1 MPVDR
6 PRRALLEE
14 PDDVESYVAKRSRGF
29 TQADSG
35 DRVVVRPARAARAL
49 EPSAIGTQ
57 LQTAEHDHLRPSGLP
72 PRRALPPESLTWHD
86 LDEEAPAPTGTKAA
100 GRRAFADPQPTQ
112 SSLPAP
118 SSRLAELLGEPAPT
132 DTTGRRAFTDPQ
144 PTQPSLPALPSRLAK
159 LLGEPD
165 AEPETPQPRRSVL
178 LSSIEPV
185 AEPPKITAPEPRPAD
200 PMQPLPVQ
208 PPKPAVAPTPAV
220 ARTEPTQQYQPAAP
234 IDRLTAPPTPTSPVD
249 WPSSALRRAQGAP
262 EITQGAAEIT
272 RRAEQIHPGAGQI
285 TRSAAQ
291 STQRAGQINP
301 GAGRISEGARPI
313 TERAGQINQGAPQPT
328 QRTEQIS
335 QGAGEINH
343 GSGRVTQSVGQ
354 VTQSPRHTT
363 QSAGQINPGG
373 AAEITR
379 AVPIRPASRV
389 MPAERPAATLRPGSG
404 QTVRRP
410 PAPAAA
416 QARSSRPTVHHDVS
430 PIIVDRLIKS
440 YGGTLAVHNLSFVV
454 EPGRVTGFLGPN
466 GAGKTTTMR
475 ILLGLVTPTTGTAT
489 FGSLAYADLP
499 HPQRTVGCVLDARF
513 HPGRSGRNH
522 LRVLA
527 PTARASDRRVD
538 ELLGE
543 VGLGEVARQPV
554 GEYSMGMQQRLALAA
569 AMLGEPDYLVLDEP
583 ANGLDPEG
591 IRWLRTFLRDFAASG
606 RAVFISSHQLNEIEA
621 TADDIVVINRGRLLA
636 QMPMSELNLG
646 EGTTRARVSDLSA
659 ARQAL
664 ATIGADVEIA
674 ADERG
679 AYLRVH
685 SHDVGQVGSALF
697 GSGIV
702 VDELG
707 TERRDLEQEF
717 LSMLEGSR

>member
-49 EPSAIGTQ
+49 EPSAVATQ
-57 LQTAEHDHLRPSGLP
+57 LQTAEHDHLGLSGSP
-72 PRRALPPESLTWHD
+72 PRRALPPESLSWHD
-86 LDEEAPAPTGTKAA
+86 LDEEVPAPTYTKTP
-100 GRRAFADPQPTQ
+100 GRRAIVDPEPTQ
-112 SSLPAP
+112 SSQPAP
-118 SSRLAELLGEPAPT
+118 
-132 DTTGRRAFTDPQ
+132 
-144 PTQPSLPALPSRLAK
+144 PSQLAK
-159 LLGEPD
+159 LLAEPD
-165 AEPETPQPRRSVL
+165 VELETPRPRRSVAL
-178 LSSIEPV
+178 PPIEPV
-185 AEPPKITAPEPRPAD
+185 TELPKITALEVRPAD
-200 PMQPLPVQ
+200 PMPPVSVQ
-208 PPKPAVAPTPAV
+208 PPKPTVAPTPAV
-220 ARTEPTQQYQPAAP
+220 VQTELSQPYRPAAP
-234 IDRLTAPPTPTSPVD
+234 IDRPTTPLPPTPPMD
-249 WPSSALRRAQGAP
+249 RPEPALRQAQGAAQ
-262 EITQGAAEIT
+262 ITQA
-272 RRAEQIHPGAGQI
+272 
-285 TRSAAQ
+285 AAQ
-291 STQRAGQINP
+291 TTQRAGQINS
-301 GAGRISEGARPI
+301 GVGQISEGARPI
-313 TERAGQINQGAPQPT
+313 TEHARQITQGAAQTTQRAGQITQGAGDINDGAGRVTQSAGQVTQSARQINQGAA
-328 QRTEQIS
+328 E
-335 QGAGEINH
+335 
-343 GSGRVTQSVGQ
+343 VT
-354 VTQSPRHTT
+354 H
-363 QSAGQINPGG
+363 
-373 AAEITR
+373 

-389 MPAERPAATLRPGSG
+389 TAAERPAVTLRPKSG

-410 PAPAAA
+410 SAPAMAR
-416 QARSSRPTVHHDVS
+416 ARSSRPTVHHEVS

-440 YGGTLAVHNLSFVV
+440 YNGTLAVHNLSFVV

-489 FGSLAYADLP
+489 FGSLAYAELP
-499 HPQRTVGCVLDARF
+499 HPQRTVGCVLDASF

-527 PTARASDRRVD
+527 PTAGASDRRVD

-569 AMLGEPDYLVLDEP
+569 AMLGDPDYLILDEP

-606 RAVFISSHQLNEIEA
+606 RTVFISSHLLNEIEA

-646 EGTTRARVSDLSA
+646 DGTTRARVSDVSA

-664 ATIGADVEIA
+664 AAIGADVEIA

-679 AYLRVH
+679 AYLRVP

-717 LSMLEGSR
+717 FSMLEGSR